1 MRIAVNTRL
10 LLPHRLDGIGWF
22 AAETLKRI
30 VLSHPE
36 HEFYFFFDRKPDSQF
51 IYADNVRPVV
61 LHPQARHPLLW
72 YMFFEWSVT
81 RALRR
86 LKIDLFL
93 SPDGWMSLRTP
104 VPTLTVIHDLN
115 FEHAVDYL
123 RPSHQ
128 RYMKHYF
135 PSFARRATRIA
146 TVSEY
151 SKQDISNTYGI
162 DSKKIDVV
170 YDGAHSFYRPCSKE
184 EKATTRQK
192 FTDGKPFFI
201 YVGTI
206 SRRKNLTNI
215 LLAFDKYKANRPDD
229 SMQLLVVGNRYW
241 WQDELAEAYD
251 NMRYQSDVRF
261 IGHIESDVLAQLMG
275 ASEALVY
282 ASLFEGFGIPI
293 LEAFYAETAVIT
305 SNVTSMPEVAGDAAI
320 LVDPL
325 SVEEIAK
332 AMQDVAGNE
341 ELKRSLI
348 EKGRVRRDLFSWD
361 RTATLL
367 WNSLLQTLDN
377 TK

>member
-1 MRIAVNTRL
+1 
-10 LLPHRLDGIGWF
+10 
-22 AAETLKRI
+22 
-30 VLSHPE
+30 
-36 HEFYFFFDRKPDSQF
+36 
-51 IYADNVRPVV
+51 
-61 LHPQARHPLLW
+61 
-72 YMFFEWSVT
+72 
-81 RALRR
+81 
-86 LKIDLFL
+86 
-93 SPDGWMSLRTP
+93 
-104 VPTLTVIHDLN
+104 
-115 FEHAVDYL
+115 
-123 RPSHQ
+123 
-128 RYMKHYF
+128 
-135 PSFARRATRIA
+135 
-146 TVSEY
+146 
-151 SKQDISNTYGI
+151 
-162 DSKKIDVV
+162 
-170 YDGAHSFYRPCSKE
+170 
-184 EKATTRQK
+184 
-192 FTDGKPFFI
+192 
-201 YVGTI
+201 
-206 SRRKNLTNI
+206 
-215 LLAFDKYKANRPDD
+215 
-229 SMQLLVVGNRYW
+229 MQLLVVGNRYW

-341 ELKRSLI
+341 ELKRLLI

>member
-51 IYADNVRPVV
+51 IYADNVYPVV

-215 LLAFDKYKANRPDD
+215 LLAFDKYKANRPYD

>member
-51 IYADNVRPVV
+51 IYADNVCPVV

-135 PSFARRATRIA
+135 PLFARRATRIA

-170 YDGAHSFYRPCSKE
+170 YDGAHSFYRPCSE
-184 EKATTRQK
+184 GEKATTRQK

-215 LLAFDKYKANRPDD
+215 LLAFDKYKTNRPDD

>member
-51 IYADNVRPVV
+51 IYADNVYPLV

-135 PSFARRATRIA
+135 PLFASRATRIA

-170 YDGAHSFYRPCSKE
+170 YDGAHSFYRPCSE
-184 EKATTRQK
+184 GEKATTRQK

-215 LLAFDKYKANRPDD
+215 LLAFDKYKTNRPDD